1 MKKNHPMRL
10 AAVAGLVLLLVLL
23 ALLARHLWLSYR
35 AARPVAPQEQAVP
48 VRREAVLYFAHP
60 EGTGLIAEA
69 RDLPQCTELEV
80 CLTQLVEALIAG
92 PRGNLVPLFPPR
104 TVVRSVQVAE
114 GIATVDF
121 SRELAT
127 DHPGGSMTELLTVYA
142 LADTLAV
149 NYPHVRQVRIVL
161 EGQPVE
167 TLKGHIDLR
176 NPVAADF
183 RYTQS
188 PESLAPAA
196 NPQELN

>member
-1 MKKNHPMRL
+1 MNKIHPLRL
-10 AAVAGLVLLLVLL
+10 AAVAALVLLVMLL
-23 ALLARHLWLSYR
+23 ALLVRHLWLSYR
-35 AARPVAPQEQAVP
+35 AARLVAPQEQEVL

-69 RDLPQCTELEV
+69 RELPQCTELED

-92 PRGNLVPLFPPR
+92 PHGNLVPLFPPR
-104 TVVRSVQVAE
+104 TLVRSVQVAE

-121 SRELAT
+121 SRELAA

-142 LADTLAV
+142 LSDTLAV
-149 NYPHVRQVRIVL
+149 NYPHVRQVRIML

-196 NPQELN
+196 NP